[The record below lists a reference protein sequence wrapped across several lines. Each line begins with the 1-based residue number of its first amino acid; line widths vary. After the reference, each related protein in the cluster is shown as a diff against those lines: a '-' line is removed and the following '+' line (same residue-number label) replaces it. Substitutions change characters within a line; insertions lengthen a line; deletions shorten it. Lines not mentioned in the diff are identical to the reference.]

1 MPIKKILFPTKF
13 RAFAFNA
20 LESLIVLKKAGL
32 KEIILCHVISREEV
46 GFVPYGGYL
55 KEEEE
60 RMREE
65 ARIKLED
72 WQKSLSG
79 KGIKSRIV
87 IEVGKPISKI
97 LDIAEEQ
104 KVDLIIV
111 GRKEKIA
118 IEKSFIGSYTTKIIS
133 RSHIP
138 VLVSKYIVQFELD
151 GATLTRT
158 NYCLFEMPLL
168 ITDWA
173 EPSRKALEF
182 LVSLKGAVKK
192 AFIFHSID
200 VKESKETDKSKLHDL
215 EEKCRKNLDEFCKK
229 LERAGIKTEPHL
241 GAGDTLQEILRFSRE
256 RDATMIIVGTTGKD
270 RLHEML
276 QGSIS
281 HQVAKTSELPTLL
294 VP

>member
-1 MPIKKILFPTKF
+1 MSIKKILFPTKF

-60 RMREE
+60 KMREE

-72 WQKSLSG
+72 WQEFLSG

-97 LDIAEEQ
+97 LDIAEKQ

-118 IEKSFIGSYTTKIIS
+118 VEKSFIGSYTTNIIS
-133 RSHIP
+133 RSNTP
-138 VLVSKYIVQFELD
+138 VLASKYMVQFELD

-158 NYCLFEMPLL
+158 NDRLFEMPLL
-168 ITDWA
+168 VTDWSY
-173 EPSRKALEF
+173 PSQNAIEF
-182 LVSLKGAVKK
+182 LVSLKGVVKK

-200 VKESKETDKSKLHDL
+200 VKGSKENDEPELHHL
-215 EEKCRKNLDEFCKK
+215 EEECRKNLDESCKK
-229 LERAGIKTEPHL
+229 LKHAGIKAESHL
-241 GAGDTLQEILRFSRE
+241 SAGDDVQEILRFSRE
-256 RDATMIIVGTTGKD
+256 RGATMIIAGTTCKN

-276 QGSIS
+276 HKSTS
-281 HQVAKTSELPTLL
+281 HQVAKLSELPTLL